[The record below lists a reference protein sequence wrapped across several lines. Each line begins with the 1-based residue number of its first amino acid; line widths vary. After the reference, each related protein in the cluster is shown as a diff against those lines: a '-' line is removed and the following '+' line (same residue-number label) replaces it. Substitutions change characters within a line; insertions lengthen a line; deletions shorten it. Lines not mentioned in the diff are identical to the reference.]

1 METLHPGRRLT
12 ALVTAVCLIIGLLV
26 PPGSPVRVEAAG
38 SPLADK
44 AVQFLQHDY
53 AKNGLINSEVGVG
66 SYALYVLSQAGV
78 DAGAWV
84 HQGMNFREA
93 VIKAVNDDLSKE
105 GEVRAKQLAQDLAA
119 MQALGEKDL
128 AGRLLQVL
136 KNRQADKGFEDIGPL
151 SIYNNMSSFDLLSR
165 AGLMDQINTGLARNY
180 ILERQYVKEQNARYG
195 SWGSLDGN
203 NYYADFM
210 ATAQA
215 VRVLHCLD
223 PEKKDPQVQEAIKN
237 GLAWMQKQQKPDGS
251 FVAGMDDPVI
261 DTAEVIVT
269 LKTLGMDPAAW
280 KSGPGKSAV
289 DYLMNKSLNADG
301 SFGTSGNAMD
311 ATWVLWAWLALEGKA
326 KNQATQPQPGPQE
339 ESGRQTQPGAEAT
352 FKDLNGHWAEGA
364 IKRLVQMKV
373 ASGYPDG
380 TFKPEEQV
388 TRYEIAS
395 MMVRMVRLLKPAGAS
410 RQDLLMLD
418 QKFKDSRYIPQW
430 AHEAVAVALREGL
443 ISGYPQPDATLIFK
457 GEEPV
462 SRAEMA
468 AVMARIIKK
477 KCGEV
482 APKELDFADADQI
495 PAWAKEA
502 VGVAYASGVA
512 GGYPDRTF
520 RAERKVTRAEAAAM
534 LLRLADVL

>member
-1 METLHPGRRLT
+1 MVKTHHFAGRLT
-12 ALVTAVCLIIGLLV
+12 ALVATVCLFLGLLMPLGV
-26 PPGSPVRVEAAG
+26 PGRVEAAV

-44 AVQFLQHDY
+44 AVQFLHRDY
-53 AKNGLINSEVGVG
+53 LKNGLINSEVGVG
-66 SYALYVLSQAGV
+66 SYAFYVLSQAGV

-84 HQGMNFREA
+84 RQGVSFREA
-93 VIKAVNDDLSKE
+93 VLKAVRDDLDKA
-105 GEVRAKQLAQDLAA
+105 GEVRAKQLAQDLVA

-136 KNRQADKGFEDIGPL
+136 KNRQTDKGFEDIGPL
-151 SIYNNMSSFDLLSR
+151 SIYSNMPSFDLLSR

-180 ILERQYVKEQNARYG
+180 ILEKQYVKAQNAQYG

-203 NYYADFM
+203 AYYADFM

-237 GLAWMQKQQKPDGS
+237 GLAWIQKQQKADGS

-280 KSGPGKSAV
+280 KSGTGKSAV
-289 DYLMNKSLNADG
+289 DYLMSKALNADG

-311 ATWVLWAWLALEGKA
+311 ATWVLWACLALEGKA

-339 ESGRQTQPGAEAT
+339 ESGRQTQPGMVVSFT
-352 FKDLNGHWAEGA
+352 DLKGHWAEGA
-364 IKRLVQMKV
+364 INRLVQMQV

-395 MMVRMVRLLKPAGAS
+395 MMVRLLKPAAVS

-418 QKFKDSRYIPQW
+418 REFKDSRYIPQW

-443 ISGYPQPDATLIFK
+443 ISGYPQPDGTLIFK

-462 SRAEMA
+462 SRAELA
-468 AVMARIIKK
+468 AVMARIIEK

-502 VGVAYASGVA
+502 VGVAYAKGVA

-520 RAERKVTRAEAAAM
+520 RAEKKVTRAEAAAM
-534 LLRLADVL
+534 LLRLTDVL